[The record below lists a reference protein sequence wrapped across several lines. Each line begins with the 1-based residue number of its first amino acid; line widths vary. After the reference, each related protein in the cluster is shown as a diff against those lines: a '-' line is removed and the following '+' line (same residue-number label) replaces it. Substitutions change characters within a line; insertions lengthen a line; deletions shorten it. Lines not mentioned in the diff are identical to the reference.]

1 MPTTATRLNSFSES
15 VINQMNLL
23 ADRHGA
29 INLASGFPDFDPPQA
44 LLEAAVNALRTGFNQ
59 YAVPW
64 GSPRLRQALAGKLR
78 RFMGLEIDPEEH
90 LTVTCGG
97 TEAMIA
103 AMLAVCN
110 PGERVIIF
118 SPRYETYGP
127 DLEMAGAQPVF
138 VPLHPPE
145 FNFDPLELRQAF
157 QQGVKA
163 LVLCNPSNPC
173 GKVFSPDEL
182 RLIGDLA
189 QEYDAYVITD
199 EVYEHIVYEPYR
211 HTYIASLDDLFERT
225 ISCSSLSK
233 TYAITGWRLGYI
245 VAPTEI
251 TRAVRKIHDY
261 LTLGAAAPLQEAAVT
276 ALGFPDSYYHQLQL
290 EYTQRRD
297 LFFTLL
303 DAAGLEYS
311 RPQGA
316 YFTLVDIAHL
326 PFKDDTSF
334 CYWLAEQIGVAGVPG
349 SYFFNEPIQR
359 YVRLNFAKSIP
370 TLTEAGLRLGKLRQK
385 LPQ

>member
-44 LLEAAVNALRTGFNQ
+44 LLEAAVNALHTGFNQ

>member
-1 MPTTATRLNSFSES
+1 MPTPAIRLQSFTES

-23 ADRHGA
+23 AEQHGA
-29 INLASGFPDFDPPQA
+29 INLASGYPDFDPPEALLKAAEQA
-44 LLEAAVNALRTGFNQ
+44 LRSGFNQ
-59 YAVPW
+59 YAIPW
-64 GSPRLRQALAGKLR
+64 GSPRLRQALANKLR
-78 RFMGLEIDPEEH
+78 RFMGIEIDPEEH

-103 AMLAVCN
+103 AILAVCN
-110 PGERVIIF
+110 PGDRVIVF

-127 DLEMAGAQPVF
+127 DMELAGAQPLF
-138 VPLHPPE
+138 VPLHPPD
-145 FNFDPLELRQAF
+145 FDFDPSELRRAF

-163 LVLCNPSNPC
+163 LILCNPSNPC

-199 EVYEHIVYEPYR
+199 EVYEHIVYPPYR
-211 HTYIASLDDLFERT
+211 HTYLASLPGLFVRT

-245 VAPTEI
+245 VASPEM

-261 LTLGAAAPLQEAAVT
+261 LTLGAAAPLQEAAAV
-276 ALGFPDSYYHQLQL
+276 ALGFPDSYYHQLQV

-297 LFFTLL
+297 LFFSLL
-303 DAAGLEYS
+303 DAAGLEYL

-316 YFTLVDIAHL
+316 YFALVDISRL
-326 PFKDDTSF
+326 PFEDDTSF
-334 CYWLAEQIGVAGVPG
+334 CYWLAEQVGVAGVPG
-349 SYFFNEPIQR
+349 SYFFNEPIRR
-359 YVRLNFAKSIP
+359 YVRLNFAKSIS
-370 TLTEAGLRLGKLRQK
+370 TLSEAGFRLSKLHQR
-385 LPQ
+385 LPH

>member
-1 MPTTATRLNSFSES
+1 MPSPAIRLKSFTES

-23 ADRHGA
+23 AEEHGA
-29 INLASGFPDFDPPQA
+29 INLASGYPDFDPPEELLKAAEQA
-44 LLEAAVNALRTGFNQ
+44 LRSGFNQ
-59 YAVPW
+59 YAIPW
-64 GSPRLRQALAGKLR
+64 GSPRLRQALASKLE
-78 RFMGLEIDPEEH
+78 RFMGLEIDSEAH

-103 AMLAVCN
+103 AILAVCD
-110 PGERVIIF
+110 PGDRVIVF

-127 DLEMAGAQPVF
+127 DMELAGAQPIF

-145 FNFDPLELRQAF
+145 FNFDPTELRQAF
-157 QQGVKA
+157 QKGVKA

-173 GKVFSPDEL
+173 GKVFSLDEL

-189 QEYDAYVITD
+189 REYDAYLITD
-199 EVYEHIVYEPYR
+199 EVYEHIVYEPYH
-211 HTYIASLDDLFERT
+211 HTYLASLPGLFERV

-245 VAPTEI
+245 LASEEI

-276 ALGFPDSYYHQLQL
+276 ALGFPDSYYHQLQV

-297 LFFTLL
+297 LFFSLL
-303 DAAGLEYS
+303 DEAGLEYL

-316 YFTLVDIAHL
+316 YFTLVDISRL

-334 CYWLAEQIGVAGVPG
+334 CYWLAEQVGVAGVPG
-349 SYFFNEPIQR
+349 SYFFNEPIQH
-359 YVRLNFAKSIP
+359 YVRLNFAKSLP
-370 TLTEAGLRLGKLRQK
+370 TLTEAGLRLGKLHQK
-385 LPQ
+385 LPR